1 MKNLFLLLF
10 CLYLPNNI
18 QAQQKSV
25 YIVHIESEID
35 LGMSPYVSRV
45 IDEAEKAEA
54 DAIVFIINTLGGRV
68 DAAIEIKDKIISTS
82 LPTIAFVKNRA
93 ISAGAL
99 IALSCQKIFISQ
111 GSSIGAATVVNQS
124 GEKVGEKYQSFMRS
138 EMRAVAEK
146 NSRPVNIAQGMVDE
160 KIVVDGLVDST
171 RLITLTTDEAIKYK
185 IADGE
190 VSSLEKLLVA
200 NNLNGAKIV
209 ESKFNWAEEVVK
221 FLNNPIMSSILL
233 MIGFFGILA
242 EIKSP
247 GWGLPGTAG
256 LIALTLFFGS
266 SYILNIAS
274 ALEIFIFIVGIVL
287 LLLEVFVIP
296 GFGVAGILGIIFVVG
311 SLFFSLLPDLSYVS
325 ASDISFAII
334 QFSIS
339 LVVSVIGLFLL
350 AKYLPKSRVFQKFI
364 LSESETTEGGF
375 VSSKAD
381 NLLVGKE
388 GVSLTILRPSGIAE
402 IDGKRVDVVSTGE
415 FIEPQVKIKI
425 IKIEGSKIV
434 VERIK

>member
-402 IDGKRVDVVSTGE
+402 IDSKRVDVVSTGE